1 MINYTELLKISNGIT
16 TTEELYYELKS
27 NFSYLSNLYEQAD
40 TELRTIDNIDY
51 KLSGTTCNIIFK
63 FNKHLVCANVG
74 DSRGILIYD
83 KGGNT
88 NQGIIPLSQY
98 HKPYLPGE

>member
-1 MINYTELLKISNGIT
+1 MINYTELLKISNGIM

-51 KLSGTTCNIIFK
+51 KLSGTTCNIIFQ
-63 FNKHLVCANVG
+63 F
-74 DSRGILIYD
+74 
-83 KGGNT
+83 
-88 NQGIIPLSQY
+88 
-98 HKPYLPGE
+98 